1 MDEPR
6 LNLHPRDAGQGAPY
20 VGVGAHLRAQRE
32 QNGLS
37 VEDVAQRL
45 RIRLSN
51 LQSIEQG
58 RFDDLP
64 GRIYAIGFVRSYA
77 EFLDLDGQ
85 SVVELYKQETA
96 GEEQPTK
103 LVFPTPTPESRM
115 PRVWLVVASVL
126 AAVALYYGWGQMQ
139 ERDLATVERVPAVP
153 DRLIAQTGVRA
164 GTESGD
170 ATSTAGTSS
179 VGVDPV
185 STAQA
190 ASSTAPAD
198 TEPMPPADAAAPAGS
213 RGGAGVDGVRTAGFG
228 NDRAENAA
236 DIAGETSI
244 ERPSGSAGDDTFVL
258 ADRGTA
264 LPAGQSPDDAAVKRP
279 APRPPP
285 TITATAEGGPAPGA
299 ETEAESEAETS
310 PEARASAAEAVVK
323 TPWPTRLAVR
333 TVPST
338 TESGDLPPPLPT
350 TTGASAA
357 AGRTDTGRA
366 TGGYVPQVYGIGN
379 SEARVVVH
387 ATMDSW
393 VQIRG
398 GGNELLLTRIL
409 RAGDRYLAP
418 DRADLLM
425 MTGNAGGLEIHVDGK
440 ALPPIGPIG
449 AVKRD
454 VSLYVE
460 NLLAGN
466 PVAR

>member
-1 MDEPR
+1 M
-6 LNLHPRDAGQGAPY
+6 
-20 VGVGAHLRAQRE
+20 
-32 QNGLS
+32 
-37 VEDVAQRL
+37 
-45 RIRLSN
+45 
-51 LQSIEQG
+51 
-58 RFDDLP
+58 
-64 GRIYAIGFVRSYA
+64 
-77 EFLDLDGQ
+77 
-85 SVVELYKQETA
+85 VELYKQETA

-126 AAVALYYGWGQMQ
+126 AAVALYYGWGPMQ

-190 ASSTAPAD
+190 ASSTAPVD
-198 TEPMPPADAAAPAGS
+198 TEPMPPADAATSAGS
-213 RGGAGVDGVRTAGFG
+213 RGGAGVDVMRTAGLG
-228 NDRAENAA
+228 NDRAEHAA
-236 DIAGETSI
+236 DIARDTPSEAPI
-244 ERPSGSAGDDTFVL
+244 DRPGGSAGDDTFVFTNRESMPS
-258 ADRGTA
+258 ADRSADGA
-264 LPAGQSPDDAAVKRP
+264 AAKQPAP

-285 TITATAEGGPAPGA
+285 PITATAADVPAPGA
-299 ETEAESEAETS
+299 DTEVETGAETS
-310 PEARASAAEAVVK
+310 PEGQAPAAAAVK
-323 TPWPTRLAVR
+323 NTPWPTRLAVR

-350 TTGASAA
+350 GASPA

-440 ALPPIGPIG
+440 ALPPIGPVG

-460 NLLAGN
+460 NLLAGK